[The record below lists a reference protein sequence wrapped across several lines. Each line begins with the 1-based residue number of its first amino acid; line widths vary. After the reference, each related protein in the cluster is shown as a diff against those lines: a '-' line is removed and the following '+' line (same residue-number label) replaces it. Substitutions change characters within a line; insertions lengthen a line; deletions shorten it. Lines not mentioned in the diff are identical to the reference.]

1 MRLTSRWL
9 MVVIAVALLA
19 ITASAQLQAH
29 YRTGTDGVLLPD
41 PDATPGATFQVT
53 VDQLCT
59 AGYTKGV
66 RNVPEAVKAQV
77 YTLYGATKAPGVC
90 CEVDHLTPLEL
101 GGSNEVTNLWPEPYT
116 ATAADGTPAGARVKD
131 RFENW
136 LHREVCAG
144 QMPLAT
150 AQQQIAGD
158 WVANWEAAG
167 RP

>member
-101 GGSNEVTNLWPEPYT
+101 GGSNEVTNLWPEPYS
-116 ATAADGTPAGARVKD
+116 PKAGAR
-131 RFENW
+131 ENDVLENF
-136 LHREVCAG
+136 LHRAVCGGA
-144 QMPLAT
+144 MLLED
-150 AQQQIAGD
+150 AQRQIAKD
-158 WVANWEAAG
+158 WYKAYQEMKG
-167 RP
+167 IQP